1 MDEIETAFQQTTALV
16 LGTPLTNLP
25 SYHAWLRQGQPAE
38 VKEKPSALSGLPVYV
53 ASLDFFDKMGPRV
66 ITLEESLGHGQS
78 MLELEQVRSLSL
90 ANATSTLSP
99 ISLTTPEIVYD
110 KNIGTQESACYG
122 PTQYC
127 LGVSF
132 TWFSKEIAYSFWART
147 SERLFGCANVVD
159 CRMSIRC
166 FSSAKLVRCFEMSDC
181 NNCSDSLFC
190 SNCEDVENGLFCFNV
205 KAKRYAV
212 CNVEVGKE
220 EFMRIKKMVQ
230 QWALDSLSTE
240 RRLPLSIQGLGTSN

>member
-127 LGVSF
+127 LGGVF
-132 TWFSKEIAYSFWART
+132 H
-147 SERLFGCANVVD
+147 VV
-159 CRMSIRC
+159 
-166 FSSAKLVRCFEMSDC
+166 FQG
-181 NNCSDSLFC
+181 DSLFLLGAHVREALWLRQC
-190 SNCEDVENGLFCFNV
+190 GGLPHEHPLLFLS
-205 KAKRYAV
+205 
-212 CNVEVGKE
+212 EIG
-220 EFMRIKKMVQ
+220 
-230 QWALDSLSTE
+230 ALL
-240 RRLPLSIQGLGTSN
+240 